1 MMKKLEI
8 EGWRTKAAHYRDLAS
23 VEPNQ
28 ETRKML
34 AALAKEADSIA
45 DDAEEEQEL
54 AALRQQ
60 NPPSA

>member
-1 MMKKLEI
+1 MMIKADI
-8 EGWRTKAAHYRDLAS
+8 EGWRRRGAHYRDLAIAEAS
-23 VEPNQ
+23 Q
-28 ETRKML
+28 ETKKML
-34 AALAKEADSIA
+34 EALAKEADSIA